1 MPLDLHAEWVG
12 PIPTDPLEKVLEYQ
26 LGVDNISDLQAKS
39 CIITCDE
46 RKTLDSEDATV
57 FAKALVDQ
65 GPTQIEYLFL
75 PGNNFG
81 DEGIAAITWAMENG
95 ALPKLLT
102 VDLSRCKGTDV
113 GFARFVSAIKHCPR
127 LRDIIFRQNTLG
139 DEGFAAL
146 HAVLHRDEWPN
157 VERINLAGA
166 QFARHTISDASFVPF
181 ANDLAD
187 GVVKMLRLEE
197 LEMSD
202 NDIRDAGFAAI
213 AVAVQRGNLRKLRSL
228 YFVSNLIT
236 DGGANALAQAIAH
249 NKRTKLFDIRLGYQN
264 ISDPTGERVTAEGGK
279 AAIQAAGTTLGRK
292 VECIL
297 APLDLG
303 TPSPSR

>member
-26 LGVDNISDLQAKS
+26 LGFGDISDLQAKN

-46 RKTLDSEDATV
+46 RKTLDLEDAMV
-57 FAKALVDQ
+57 FAQALVDQ
-65 GPTQIEYLFL
+65 GPTQIEYIFL
-75 PGNNFG
+75 PGNHFG
-81 DEGIAAITWAMENG
+81 DEGLAAIAWAMEDG

-102 VDLSRCKGTDV
+102 VDFSRCKGTDV
-113 GFARFVSAIKHCPR
+113 GFARFVSVIKHCPR
-127 LRDIIFRQNTLG
+127 FRDIIFQQNTLG
-139 DEGFAAL
+139 DEGFSAL
-146 HAVLHRDEWPN
+146 HAVLQRHEWPN

-236 DGGANALAQAIAH
+236 DGGENAVAQAIAH
-249 NKRTKLFDIRLGYQN
+249 NKRTKLLDIRLGYQN
-264 ISDPTGERVTAEGGK
+264 ISDSTGKRITAEGGK
-279 AAIQAAGTTLGRK
+279 AAIRAAGPTFGRK
-292 VECIL
+292 VQCIL
-297 APLDLG
+297 APLDSG
-303 TPSPSR
+303 TASVP